1 MLVFFVIH
9 FQIRVCGVNMK
20 RSKECLSRVAGNSSC
35 MTDNL
40 ILVLTSTVSPARG
53 AKVRR
58 SDSELRREDYMNA
71 LAFWL
76 NLQDPRLNRIV
87 FIENSGADLS
97 GFEAL
102 VRRNNPHNKTVEFI
116 STGIT
121 EIPDG
126 IHYGWGELQMLDE
139 GLSQS
144 RLFAQATHFV
154 KATGRLTFPRI
165 GRLIDRMPAGCDV
178 LVDCRIP
185 ISEYRRGIM
194 LIPAL
199 VQRRGA
205 YASTQLAIFRKLTYE
220 KYFRGIYRNMKPWTR
235 AGSME
240 SVIYDRLQEVAKEI
254 SVVWRFP
261 VNCDPVGIGARNG
274 ANYQSTQK
282 RVMSAVRGLLRP
294 FDSIWV

>member
-1 MLVFFVIH
+1 MA
-9 FQIRVCGVNMK
+9 N
-20 RSKECLSRVAGNSSC
+20 
-35 MTDNL
+35 NL

-53 AKVRR
+53 ANVRR
-58 SDSELRREDYMNA
+58 SDADLRREDYIAA
-71 LAFWL
+71 LTFWL
-76 NLQDPRLNRIV
+76 NLEDPRLNRIV

-97 GFEAL
+97 GFEDL

-121 EIPDG
+121 EIPNG

-144 RLFAQATHFV
+144 SLFAQATHFV

-165 GRLIDRMPAGCDV
+165 GRLIDRMPSGCDV

-185 ISEYRRGIM
+185 VREFRRGAM

-199 VQRRGA
+199 IQRRGA
-205 YASTQLAIFRKLTYE
+205 YASTQLAIFRSWTYE
-220 KYFRGIYRNMKPWTR
+220 KYFRGVYRNMKPWTR
-235 AGSME
+235 SGSME

-254 SVVWRFP
+254 NVVWRFP
-261 VNCDPVGIGARNG
+261 VNCDPVGIGARYG
-274 ANYQSTQK
+274 DNYQSTQK
-282 RVMSAVRGLLRP
+282 KVMSAVRGFLRP
-294 FDSIWV
+294 FDKIWV